1 MIKNVI
7 TYIFILLTLYS
18 CGTKK
23 SIVEYR
29 DIVKT
34 DTIYKGYVKEY
45 IKATHDTIT
54 IDNPC
59 DTTGVLKPFTKV
71 LKTSNANIS
80 LENKNGSIALKIDI
94 DSLVNERISLFK
106 SQYKQ
111 DVQNKRKRS
120 DKNRSKKT

>member
-7 TYIFILLTLYS
+7 IYILVLLTLYS

-59 DTTGVLKPFTKV
+59 DTTGVLKPFTKI

-80 LENKNGSIALKIDI
+80 LENKDGSIALK
-94 DSLVNERISLFK
+94 
-106 SQYKQ
+106 
-111 DVQNKRKRS
+111 
-120 DKNRSKKT
+120 NRY